1 MIQRNAINEWF
12 MDPLTQGVLGASLSQ
27 SASRKQNLVV
37 AGVLGLLSGLAPDL
51 DALIKSQSDPL
62 LALEFH
68 RQFTHSL
75 FFIPIGSL
83 ICALALHHLI
93 AKRRGLSFKQSWL
106 FCALGYGTH
115 ALLDAC
121 TTYGTQLLWPLTN
134 ARFAWNT
141 ISIIDPVYTLPILI
155 LLVFATFKRAP
166 WLARVAFTWALVYP
180 TLGMIQRDRA
190 EAIGWQLAEERQHT
204 PIRLEAKPSFANIL
218 VWKVVYE
225 TEAHYHVDAVRV
237 GTSVSTYPGESIAK
251 LNVGRDLPWLDLD
264 SQQAKDI
271 ERFRWFS
278 NGYIAQDPADE
289 LRIIDVRYSIVP
301 NQMKALWSIKLSKT
315 VDVNAHVKYETHRDN
330 TPESR
335 QIFFGMLTGD
345 K

>member
-1 MIQRNAINEWF
+1 
-12 MDPLTQGVLGASLSQ
+12 MDPLTQGVLGASLAQ
-27 SASRKQNLVV
+27 SASKKQHLVV
-37 AGVLGLLSGLAPDL
+37 AGVLGLLSGLAPDS

-83 ICALALHHLI
+83 ICALVLHHLI

-121 TTYGTQLLWPLTN
+121 TTYGTQLLWPFTN
-134 ARFAWNT
+134 VRFAWNT

-155 LLVFATFKRAP
+155 LLVFATWKRIP
-166 WLARVAFTWALVYP
+166 WIARVAFAWALVYP

-190 EAIGWQLAEERQHT
+190 EAIGWQLAQERQHE

-225 TEAHYHVDAVRV
+225 TESRYYVDAIRV
-237 GTSVSTYPGESIAK
+237 STSVKTYSGDSIVK
-251 LNVGRDLPWLDLD
+251 LNVSQDFPWLDPS

-278 NGYIAQDPADE
+278 NGYVAQDPMDD
-289 LRIIDVRYSIVP
+289 LRVIDVRYSIVP
-301 NQMKALWSIKLSKT
+301 NQMKALWSIKLSRSADAET
-315 VDVNAHVKYETHRDN
+315 HIKYETHRDN

-335 QIFFGMLTGD
+335 QIFLEMLKGD
-345 K
+345 

>member
-1 MIQRNAINEWF
+1 
-12 MDPLTQGVLGASLSQ
+12 MDPLTQGALGASLSQ
-27 SASRKQNLVV
+27 SASKKQHLVV

-75 FFIPIGSL
+75 FFIPVGSL
-83 ICALALHHLI
+83 ICALVLHHLI
-93 AKRRGLSFKQSWL
+93 AKTRGLSFKQSWL

-121 TTYGTQLLWPLTN
+121 TTYGTQLLWPFTN

-155 LLVFATFKRAP
+155 LLVCATLKRAP
-166 WLARVAFTWALVYP
+166 WLARVAFAWALIYP

-190 EAIGWQLAEERQHT
+190 EAVGWQLAQERQHS

-225 TEAHYHVDAVRV
+225 TEAQYHVDAVRV
-237 GTSVSTYPGESIAK
+237 GTSVNTYPGESIAK
-251 LNVGRDLPWLDLD
+251 LNVSRDLPWLDPE

-278 NGYIAQDPADE
+278 NGYIAQDPTDE

-301 NQMKALWSIKLSKT
+301 NQMKALWSIKLSKA
-315 VDVNAHVKYETHRDN
+315 VDANTHVKYETHRDN

-335 QIFFGMLTGD
+335 QIFFDMLNGY

>member
-1 MIQRNAINEWF
+1 

-27 SASRKQNLVV
+27 SASKKQHLVV
-37 AGVLGLLSGLAPDL
+37 AGVLGLLSGLVPDL

-155 LLVFATFKRAP
+155 LLVFATLKRVP

>member
-1 MIQRNAINEWF
+1 

-27 SASRKQNLVV
+27 SASKKQHLVV

-83 ICALALHHLI
+83 ICALVLHHLI

-121 TTYGTQLLWPLTN
+121 TTYGTQLLWPFTN

-155 LLVFATFKRAP
+155 LLVFATLKRAP
-166 WLARVAFTWALVYP
+166 WLARVAFSWALIYP

-190 EAIGWQLAEERQHT
+190 EAVGWQLADQRQHT

-225 TEAHYHVDAVRV
+225 TEAHYYVDAVRV
-237 GTSVSTYPGESIAK
+237 GSSVSTYPGESIVK
-251 LNVGRDLPWLDLD
+251 LNVSSDLPWLEPD

-278 NGYIAQDPADE
+278 NGYIAQDPTDE

-315 VDVNAHVKYETHRDN
+315 VDANTHIKYETHRDN

-335 QIFFGMLTGD
+335 QIFFDMLTGD

>member
-1 MIQRNAINEWF
+1 

-27 SASRKQNLVV
+27 SASKKQHLVV

-83 ICALALHHLI
+83 ICALVLHHLI

-121 TTYGTQLLWPLTN
+121 TTYGTQLLWPFTN

-155 LLVFATFKRAP
+155 LLVFANVETSA
-166 WLARVAFTWALVYP
+166 LAGACRICLGSNLSNIRDDSARQGRGGWVAISGRKTTHA
-180 TLGMIQRDRA
+180 DS
-190 EAIGWQLAEERQHT
+190 
-204 PIRLEAKPSFANIL
+204 IRGK
-218 VWKVVYE
+218 
-225 TEAHYHVDAVRV
+225 T
-237 GTSVSTYPGESIAK
+237 
-251 LNVGRDLPWLDLD
+251 
-264 SQQAKDI
+264 
-271 ERFRWFS
+271 
-278 NGYIAQDPADE
+278 E
-289 LRIIDVRYSIVP
+289 LR
-301 NQMKALWSIKLSKT
+301 
-315 VDVNAHVKYETHRDN
+315 
-330 TPESR
+330 
-335 QIFFGMLTGD
+335 
-345 K
+345 

>member
-1 MIQRNAINEWF
+1 
-12 MDPLTQGVLGASLSQ
+12 MDPLTQGVLGASLAQ
-27 SASRKQNLVV
+27 SASKKQHLVV

-83 ICALALHHLI
+83 ICALVLHLLI
-93 AKRRGLSFKQSWL
+93 AKRRGLSFKQSWF

-121 TTYGTQLLWPLTN
+121 TTYGTQLLWPFTN

-155 LLVFATFKRAP
+155 LLVVATLKRAP
-166 WLARVAFTWALVYP
+166 KFARVAFAWALIYP

-190 EAIGWQLAEERQHT
+190 EAIGWQLAEQRQHT

-237 GTSVSTYPGESIAK
+237 GTSVNVYPGESIAK
-251 LNVGRDLPWLDLD
+251 LNVSSDLPWLDSN

-278 NGYIAQDPADE
+278 NGYIAQDPSDD

-301 NQMKALWSIKLSKT
+301 NQLKALWSIKLSPS
-315 VDVNAHVKYETHRDN
+315 VDADTHVKYETHRDN

-335 QIFFGMLTGD
+335 QIFFGMLIGD

>member
-1 MIQRNAINEWF
+1 

-27 SASRKQNLVV
+27 SVSKKQHLMV

-51 DALIKSQSDPL
+51 DALIRSQSDPL

-75 FFIPIGSL
+75 LFIPIGSL
-83 ICALALHHLI
+83 ICALVLHPLI
-93 AKRRGLSFKQSWL
+93 AKTRGLSFKQSWL
-106 FCALGYGTH
+106 YCALGYGTH
-115 ALLDAC
+115 ALLDSC
-121 TTYGTQLLWPLTN
+121 TTYGTQLFWPLTN
-134 ARFAWNT
+134 ERYAWNT

-155 LLVFATFKRAP
+155 LLVFAIWKRDP
-166 WLARVAFTWALVYP
+166 WLARVAFLWALIYP

-190 EAIGWQLAEERQHT
+190 EAVGWQLAQERQHT

-225 TEAHYHVDAVRV
+225 TEHRYYVDAVRI
-237 GTSVSTYPGESIAK
+237 GTSVKTYPGESIAK
-251 LNVGRDLPWLDLD
+251 LDVSLDFPWLDLN

-278 NGYIAQDPADE
+278 NGYVAQDPADE
-289 LRIIDVRYSIVP
+289 MRIIDIRYSMVP
-301 NQMKALWSIKLSKT
+301 NQLSTLWSIKLEPS
-315 VDVNAHVKYETHRDN
+315 VDSEMHVRYETHRDN
-330 TPESR
+330 APESR
-335 QIFFGMLTGD
+335 QIFLDMLKGD
-345 K
+345 

>member
-1 MIQRNAINEWF
+1 

-27 SASRKQNLVV
+27 SASKKQHLVV

-51 DALIKSQSDPL
+51 DALIKSQSDLL

-83 ICALALHHLI
+83 ICALVLHHLI
-93 AKRRGLSFKQSWL
+93 AKRRGLTFKQSWL

-121 TTYGTQLLWPLTN
+121 TTYGTQLLWPFTN

-155 LLVFATFKRAP
+155 LLVFTTLKRAP
-166 WLARVAFTWALVYP
+166 WLARVALAWALIYP

-190 EAIGWQLAEERQHT
+190 EAVGWQLAEERQHT
-204 PIRLEAKPSFANIL
+204 PIRLKAKPSFANIL

-225 TEAHYHVDAVRV
+225 TEAQYHVDAVRV
-237 GTSVSTYPGESIAK
+237 GTSVSTYI
-251 LNVGRDLPWLDLD
+251 
-264 SQQAKDI
+264 
-271 ERFRWFS
+271 
-278 NGYIAQDPADE
+278 
-289 LRIIDVRYSIVP
+289 
-301 NQMKALWSIKLSKT
+301 
-315 VDVNAHVKYETHRDN
+315 
-330 TPESR
+330 PESR
-335 QIFFGMLTGD
+335 LRN
-345 K
+345 

>member
-1 MIQRNAINEWF
+1 

-155 LLVFATFKRAP
+155 LLVFATLKRAP
-166 WLARVAFTWALVYP
+166 WIARVAFAWALVYP

-237 GTSVSTYPGESIAK
+237 GTSVITYPGESIAK

-315 VDVNAHVKYETHRDN
+315 VDVNTHVKYETHRDN

>member
-1 MIQRNAINEWF
+1 

-155 LLVFATFKRAP
+155 LLVFATLKRVP

-237 GTSVSTYPGESIAK
+237 GTSVITYPGESIAK

-315 VDVNAHVKYETHRDN
+315 VDVNTHVKYETHRDN

>member
-1 MIQRNAINEWF
+1 

-155 LLVFATFKRAP
+155 LLVFATLKRVP

-315 VDVNAHVKYETHRDN
+315 VDVNTHVKYETHRDN

>member
-1 MIQRNAINEWF
+1 

-27 SASRKQNLVV
+27 SASKKQHLVV
-37 AGVLGLLSGLAPDL
+37 AGVLGLLSGMAPDL
-51 DALIKSQSDPL
+51 DAFIRSESDPL

-75 FFIPIGSL
+75 LFIPIGSL
-83 ICALALHHLI
+83 ICALFLYHLFS
-93 AKRRGLSFKQSWL
+93 KRCGFSFKQSWL
-106 FCALGYGTH
+106 YCALGYGTH
-115 ALLDAC
+115 ALLDSC
-121 TTYGTQLLWPLTN
+121 TTYGTQLFWPLTN
-134 ARFAWNT
+134 ERYAWNT

-155 LLVFATFKRAP
+155 LLVLATCMRAP
-166 WLARVAFTWALVYP
+166 WLARIAFLWALIYP

-190 EAIGWQLAEERQHT
+190 EASGWQLAQERQHT

-225 TEAHYHVDAVRV
+225 TESRYYVDAVRV
-237 GTSVSTYPGESIAK
+237 GTSVNTYPGESIAK
-251 LNVGRDLPWLDLD
+251 LNVSRDLPWLDPD

-278 NGYIAQDPADE
+278 NGYIAQDPTDA

-301 NQMKALWSIKLSKT
+301 NQMKALWSIKLSKA
-315 VDVNAHVKYETHRDN
+315 VDANTHVKYETHRDN
-330 TPESR
+330 TSESR
-335 QIFFGMLTGD
+335 QILFAMLTGN

>member
-1 MIQRNAINEWF
+1 

-27 SASRKQNLVV
+27 SASKKQHLVV

-51 DALIKSQSDPL
+51 DAFIRSQSDPL

-75 FFIPIGSL
+75 LFIPIGSL
-83 ICALALHHLI
+83 ICALVLHPLI

-106 FCALGYGTH
+106 YCALGYGTH
-115 ALLDAC
+115 ALLDSC
-121 TTYGTQLLWPLTN
+121 TTYGTQLFWPLTN
-134 ARFAWNT
+134 ERYAWNT
-141 ISIIDPVYTLPILI
+141 ISIIDPVYTLPILF
-155 LLVFATFKRAP
+155 LLVFATWKRIP
-166 WLARVAFTWALVYP
+166 WLARAAFLWALIYP

-190 EAIGWQLAEERQHT
+190 EVVGWQLAQERQHN

-225 TEAHYHVDAVRV
+225 TENRYYVDAVRV
-237 GTSVSTYPGESIAK
+237 GTSVKTYPGESIAK
-251 LNVGRDLPWLDLD
+251 LNVSRDFSWLDPD

-278 NGYIAQDPADE
+278 NGYVAQDPADE
-289 LRIIDVRYSIVP
+289 MRIIDVRYSIVP
-301 NQMKALWSIKLSKT
+301 NQLRALWSIKLEPL
-315 VDVNAHVKYETHRDN
+315 VDSEAHVRYETHRYN

-335 QIFFGMLTGD
+335 QLFLDMLKGD
-345 K
+345 